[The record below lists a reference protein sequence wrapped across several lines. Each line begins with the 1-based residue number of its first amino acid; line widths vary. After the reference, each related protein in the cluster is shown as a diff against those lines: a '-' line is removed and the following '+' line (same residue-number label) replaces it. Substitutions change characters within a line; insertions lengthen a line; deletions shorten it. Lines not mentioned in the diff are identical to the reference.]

1 MVLTVLRRILRRKR
15 ANVTGPV
22 DLGNATRPNS
32 PSSFHATSPTP
43 ISPHIDIDDGFYR
56 PFSAAFWPEVDMWKP
71 SERLME
77 TIRHYA
83 SFPATGVSLRQMVQ
97 FGDRPST
104 GTFSSAAHAG
114 RGEGEEEE
122 VTKRTLLRIP
132 GSCWH
137 RPLTSYPGTLFRA
150 SQFLSEELPIRL
162 AHRVQD
168 LGELPDGLSEMPS
181 IKKVQDW
188 YAQSFEEIITLP
200 RPTLSQEVKTRL
212 LRPGRTNGMASK
224 IISEATQNPSIK
236 EGQYR
241 SSPTTNGNG
250 HGNGS
255 SKAAAAGRRYF
266 VPAADHAD
274 WPPELNDY
282 NQRFAKT
289 LQQIKRRHDGVVT
302 TVAQGI
308 LEWKRVRQRMQI
320 DSTIQSFLDRF
331 YMSRIG
337 IRMLIGQHIALTE
350 QTHVKHPN
358 YVGII
363 CTKTNVKDIALE
375 AIDNARFVCEDYYGL
390 FEAPKVQLVCKDDL
404 NFMYVPGHLSHMLFE
419 TLKNSLR
426 AVVEQHGADREQ
438 FPVTKVIV
446 AEGKEDITIK
456 ISDEGGGIPRSAI
469 PLVWTYM
476 YTTVEQTPSIDPD
489 FDKSDFKAPMAGFGY
504 GLPISRLY
512 ARYFGGD
519 LKLISMEGDGRTRF
533 TTSHR
538 LLYIEPEPSAA
549 PSRGLTPMNVQAL
562 RSRVRSREVSERKQV
577 GDAESLFHA
586 EQRRH
591 EEE

>member
-1 MVLTVLRRILRRKR
+1 M
-15 ANVTGPV
+15 
-22 DLGNATRPNS
+22 NS
-32 PSSFHATSPTP
+32 
-43 ISPHIDIDDGFYR
+43 G
-56 PFSAAFWPEVDMWKP
+56 
-71 SERLME
+71 
-77 TIRHYA
+77 
-83 SFPATGVSLRQMVQ
+83 
-97 FGDRPST
+97 
-104 GTFSSAAHAG
+104 
-114 RGEGEEEE
+114 
-122 VTKRTLLRIP
+122 
-132 GSCWH
+132 
-137 RPLTSYPGTLFRA
+137 
-150 SQFLSEELPIRL
+150 
-162 AHRVQD
+162 
-168 LGELPDGLSEMPS
+168 
-181 IKKVQDW
+181 
-188 YAQSFEEIITLP
+188 
-200 RPTLSQEVKTRL
+200 
-212 LRPGRTNGMASK
+212 ASK
-224 IISEATQNPSIK
+224 ILSETTQNPSVR

-241 SSPTTNGNG
+241 SSPTSAGNGNG
-250 HGNGS
+250 NG
-255 SKAAAAGRRYF
+255 KAAASGRRYF
-266 VPAADHAD
+266 FPADDHAD

-308 LEWKRVRQRMQI
+308 LEWKRVQQRMQI

-350 QTHVKHPN
+350 QTHVKHPH

-363 CTKTNVKDIALE
+363 CTKTNLRDIALE

-390 FEAPKVQLVCKDDL
+390 FEAPKVQLVCKGDL

-426 AVVEQHGADREQ
+426 AVVEQHGADRES

-456 ISDEGGGIPRSAI
+456 ISDEGGGIPRSSI

-476 YTTVEQTPSIDPD
+476 YTTVEQTPNLDPD

-519 LKLISMEGDGRTRF
+519 LKLISMEG
-533 TTSHR
+533 
-538 LLYIEPEPSAA
+538 
-549 PSRGLTPMNVQAL
+549 
-562 RSRVRSREVSERKQV
+562 
-577 GDAESLFHA
+577 
-586 EQRRH
+586 
-591 EEE
+591 

>member
-1 MVLTVLRRILRRKR
+1 
-15 ANVTGPV
+15 
-22 DLGNATRPNS
+22 
-32 PSSFHATSPTP
+32 
-43 ISPHIDIDDGFYR
+43 
-56 PFSAAFWPEVDMWKP
+56 MWKP
-71 SERLME
+71 SESLME

-104 GTFSSAAHAG
+104 
-114 RGEGEEEE
+114 
-122 VTKRTLLRIP
+122 
-132 GSCWH
+132 
-137 RPLTSYPGTLFRA
+137 GTLFRA

-168 LGELPDGLSEMPS
+168 LGELPDGLSSMPS

-200 RPTLSQEVKTRL
+200 RPSLTQEVKNRL
-212 LRPGRTNGMASK
+212 LRPGRANGPFQSK
-224 IISEATQNPSIK
+224 ILSEATQNPSVR
-236 EGQYR
+236 EGQYA
-241 SSPTTNGNG
+241 SATTANGSLNGN
-250 HGNGS
+250 
-255 SKAAAAGRRYF
+255 SKLTAAAAAGRRYF
-266 VPAADHAD
+266 FPADGNAD

-282 NQRFAKT
+282 NQRFSQT
-289 LQQIKRRHDGVVT
+289 LQQIKRRHDSVVT

-308 LEWKRVRQRMQI
+308 LEWKRERQRMQI
-320 DSTIQSFLDRF
+320 DPTIQSFLDRF

-363 CTKTNVKDIALE
+363 CTKTNVRDIALE
-375 AIDNARFVCEDYYGL
+375 AIENARFVCEDYYGL

-426 AVVEQHGADREQ
+426 AVVEQHGADRDE

-456 ISDEGGGIPRSAI
+456 VSDEGGGIPRSSI

-476 YTTVEQTPSIDPD
+476 YTTVEQTPSLDPD

-519 LKLISMEGDGRTRF
+519 LKLISMEGYGTDVYL
-533 TTSHR
+533 HLNR
-538 LLYIEPEPSAA
+538 LSSSSEP
-549 PSRGLTPMNVQAL
+549 LQ
-562 RSRVRSREVSERKQV
+562 
-577 GDAESLFHA
+577 
-586 EQRRH
+586 
-591 EEE
+591 